1 MKKNSLV
8 KGYRHTGIICQDLK
22 KSLFFYHKLLGMKI
36 QQDFWDNSKYINTIT
51 GIKKGN
57 VHMIKLK
64 MENGDILE
72 LLDYPT
78 HPTKLFNLPVYNVG
92 LPHIALEVYN
102 INKIYKKLKKH
113 KIRFLSKPTVSS
125 EKFAKVCFCF
135 DPSNVRVELVEILY

>member
-1 MKKNSLV
+1 MKNVSLV

-36 QQDFWDNSKYINTIT
+36 QQDFWDDSKYINTIT
-51 GIKKGN
+51 GINKGN

-78 HPTKLFNLPVYNVG
+78 HPTKMFDLPVYNVG
-92 LPHIALEVYN
+92 LPHIALEVYD
-102 INKIYKKLKKH
+102 INMIYKRLKKY
-113 KIRFLSKPTVSS
+113 KVRFLSKPIVSS

-135 DPSNVRVELVEILY
+135 DPSNVRVELVEMLY